1 MGIDYNKQRKDR
13 EDNNGASGESIVDYW
28 GSSPALCHKF
38 FGKKGGVVFKPCIA
52 ECFWSD
58 LYVFHKLGDRD
69 SGIYGSSGNQCSYGS
84 DSRYFGLSGNPGII
98 RPGSLSYALTDENAV
113 KSRSCGILEGR
124 MRKVTVKMCQRLF
137 FYGKTLVRRKNNG
150 YNPSYNQS
158 RWLYQISYKI

>member
-1 MGIDYNKQRKDR
+1 MV
-13 EDNNGASGESIVDYW
+13 SES
-28 GSSPALCHKF
+28 
-38 FGKKGGVVFKPCIA
+38 CITK
-52 ECFWSD
+52 CFRYDSD
-58 LYVFHKLGDRD
+58 LFYKLGTGNAGARCDRRD
-69 SGIYGSSGNQCSYGS
+69 QRGYGS
-84 DSRYFGLSGNPGII
+84 DSRYLRLSGNPGII

>member
-1 MGIDYNKQRKDR
+1 MEHPENLLWII
-13 EDNNGASGESIVDYW
+13 GAAVLLFAISF
-28 GSSPALCHKF
+28 L
-38 FGKKGGVVFKPCIA
+38 GKKAEWFLNLVLRSVF
-52 ECFWSD
+52 
-58 LYVFHKLGDRD
+58 G
-69 SGIYGSSGNQCSYGS
+69 GS
-84 DSRYFGLSGNPGII
+84 DSGYFGLSGNPGII

-137 FYGKTLVRRKNNG
+137 FYGKTLVRWKNNV

>member
-1 MGIDYNKQRKDR
+1 MEHPENLLWII
-13 EDNNGASGESIVDYW
+13 GAAVLLFAISFWE
-28 GSSPALCHKF
+28 
-38 FGKKGGVVFKPCIA
+38 KGGVVFKPCIA

-58 LYVFHKLGDRD
+58 LYVFSKLGDRD
-69 SGIYGSSGNQCSYGS
+69 PGIHGSSGNQCSYGS
-84 DSRYFGLSGNPGII
+84 DSGYFGLSGNPGII